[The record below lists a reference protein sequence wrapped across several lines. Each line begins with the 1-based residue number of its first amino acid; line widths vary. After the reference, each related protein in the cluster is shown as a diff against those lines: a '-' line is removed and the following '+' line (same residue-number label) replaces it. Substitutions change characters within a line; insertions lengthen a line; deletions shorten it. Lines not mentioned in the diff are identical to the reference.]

1 MDNDNNDNN
10 YNNDNYNND
19 NDNNNNNT
27 IEDLDL
33 SWINEF
39 EKIDNEYKI
48 YYTEELSFIRLHTIY
63 VNNNNDIEKI
73 REEKIL
79 LKTPGILQKEE
90 LLSIIKHNSLSNEV
104 KYSLLSILKFNINL
118 EPINLKTFLRNKNPS
133 IGAPFLQSIKNLDTI
148 KFEKSITMFHDINE
162 ILIIFH
168 QKINK
173 SIHIS
178 SEQKENGNRTKKIFI
193 NSNPK
198 KKTKKRT

>member
-1 MDNDNNDNN
+1 MDNDDI
-10 YNNDNYNND
+10 
-19 NDNNNNNT
+19 NNT

-48 YYTEELSFIRLHTIY
+48 YYLEELSFIRIHSIY
-63 VNNNNDIEKI
+63 INSNNEIEKV
-73 REEKIL
+73 REEKQL
-79 LKTPGILQKEE
+79 LRVPGVLQKEE
-90 LLSIIKHNSLSNEV
+90 LLSIIKHNSFSNQV
-104 KYSLLSILKFNINL
+104 KYSLLSLLKFNINL
-118 EPINLKTFLRNKNPS
+118 EPIHLKTFLRNKNPA
-133 IGAPFLQSIKNLDTI
+133 IGALFLQSIKNLDTI

-162 ILIIFH
+162 IFIIFH

-173 SIHIS
+173 PIFLS
-178 SEQKENGNRTKKIFI
+178 SDVTNTSNRTKKVYI

>member
-1 MDNDNNDNN
+1 MDNENENENDKEKENNDN
-10 YNNDNYNND
+10 
-19 NDNNNNNT
+19 
-27 IEDLDL
+27 IEDLDI

-48 YYTEELSFIRLHTIY
+48 YYTEELSFIRIHSIY

-90 LLSIIKHNSLSNEV
+90 LLSIIKHNSFSNEI

-118 EPINLKTFLRNKNPS
+118 EPIHLKTFLRNKNTAL
-133 IGAPFLQSIKNLDTI
+133 GAPFLHSIKNLDTI
-148 KFEKSITMFHDINE
+148 KFDKSITMFHDINE

-173 SIHIS
+173 SKHFGS
-178 SEQKENGNRTKKIFI
+178 DKKQYNRTKKVFI
-193 NSNPK
+193 NSNPNK
-198 KKTKKRT
+198 KKTKRKELKETTL

>member
-1 MDNDNNDNN
+1 MDNENNND
-10 YNNDNYNND
+10 
-19 NDNNNNNT
+19 T

-48 YYTEELSFIRLHTIY
+48 YYTEELSFIRIHSIY
-63 VNNNNDIEKI
+63 VNNNDEIEKV
-73 REEKIL
+73 REEKVL
-79 LKTPGILQKEE
+79 LKNPGILQKEE
-90 LLSIIKHNSLSNEV
+90 LLSIIKHNSFSNQV

-118 EPINLKTFLRNKNPS
+118 EPIHLKTFLRNKNPA

-173 SIHIS
+173 PIRTGT
-178 SEQKENGNRTKKIFI
+178 EVKDTNNRTKKVFI

-198 KKTKKRT
+198 KKTKRKELKETTP

>member
-1 MDNDNNDNN
+1 MDNDNNID
-10 YNNDNYNND
+10 
-19 NDNNNNNT
+19 NNT

-48 YYTEELSFIRLHTIY
+48 YYSEELSFIRIHSIY

-90 LLSIIKHNSLSNEV
+90 LLSIIKHNSFSNEI

-118 EPINLKTFLRNKNPS
+118 EPIHLKTFLRNKNPS

-173 SIHIS
+173 PIRVS
-178 SEQKENGNRTKKIFI
+178 SDLTEVSNRTKKVFI

-198 KKTKKRT
+198 KKTKKKELKETTP

>member
-1 MDNDNNDNN
+1 MDNENNV
-10 YNNDNYNND
+10 
-19 NDNNNNNT
+19 T

-48 YYTEELSFIRLHTIY
+48 YYTEELSFIRIHSIY
-63 VNNNNDIEKI
+63 VNNNDEIEKVK
-73 REEKIL
+73 EEKIL
-79 LKTPGILQKEE
+79 LKNPGILQKEE
-90 LLSIIKHNSLSNEV
+90 LLSIIKHNSFSNEV

-118 EPINLKTFLRNKNPS
+118 EPIHLNTFLRNTNPE
-133 IGAPFLQSIKNLDTI
+133 IGAQFLQSIKNLDTI

-173 SIHIS
+173 SIRIG
-178 SEQKENGNRTKKIFI
+178 SELKYMCNQTKKIFI

-198 KKTKKRT
+198 KKTKKST

>member
-1 MDNDNNDNN
+1 MDNENNNDV
-10 YNNDNYNND
+10 
-19 NDNNNNNT
+19 

-48 YYTEELSFIRLHTIY
+48 YYTEELSFIRIHSIY
-63 VNNNNDIEKI
+63 VNNNNEIEKI
-73 REEKIL
+73 REEKIF
-79 LKTPGILQKEE
+79 LKNPGILQKEE
-90 LLSIIKHNSLSNEV
+90 LLSIIKHNSFSNQI

-118 EPINLKTFLRNKNPS
+118 EPINLKTFLRNKNPA

-173 SIHIS
+173 STRIS
-178 SEQKENGNRTKKIFI
+178 SEPKEAGNHTKKVFI

-198 KKTKKRT
+198 KKTKKKELKETTS

>member
-1 MDNDNNDNN
+1 MDNENNND
-10 YNNDNYNND
+10 D
-19 NDNNNNNT
+19 T
-27 IEDLDL
+27 IGDLDL

-48 YYTEELSFIRLHTIY
+48 YYTEELSFIRIHSIY
-63 VNNNNDIEKI
+63 VNINNEIEKV
-73 REEKIL
+73 REEKCL
-79 LKTPGILQKEE
+79 LKNPGILQKEE
-90 LLSIIKHNSLSNEV
+90 LLSIIKHNSFSNQV

-118 EPINLKTFLRNKNPS
+118 EPINLKTFLRNKNPA
-133 IGAPFLQSIKNLDTI
+133 IGAPFLQSIKHLDTI

-173 SIHIS
+173 PVNIIS
-178 SEQKENGNRTKKIFI
+178 SELKNDTNRTKKVFI

-198 KKTKKRT
+198 KKTKKKELKETTS

>member
-1 MDNDNNDNN
+1 MDNHDDNND
-10 YNNDNYNND
+10 
-19 NDNNNNNT
+19 T
-27 IEDLDL
+27 FGDLDL
-33 SWINEF
+33 SWIHEF

-48 YYTEELSFIRLHTIY
+48 YYTEELSFIRIHSVY
-63 VNNNNDIEKI
+63 VNNNNEIEKI

-90 LLSIIKHNSLSNEV
+90 LLSIIKHNSFSNEI

-118 EPINLKTFLRNKNPS
+118 EPINLKTFLRNKNPA
-133 IGAPFLQSIKNLDTI
+133 IGAPFLQSIQHLDSI

-173 SIHIS
+173 QLHKNSDSNIIS
-178 SEQKENGNRTKKIFI
+178 NRTKKVFI

-198 KKTKKRT
+198 KKTKKIT

>member
-1 MDNDNNDNN
+1 MDNDNND
-10 YNNDNYNND
+10 
-19 NDNNNNNT
+19 T

-33 SWINEF
+33 SWIHEF

-48 YYTEELSFIRLHTIY
+48 YYTEELSFIRIHSIY

-90 LLSIIKHNSLSNEV
+90 LLSIIKHNSFSNEI

-118 EPINLKTFLRNKNPS
+118 EPIHLKTFLRNKNPA

-173 SIHIS
+173 SMQPS
-178 SEQKENGNRTKKIFI
+178 SEIKNVSNRTKKVFI

-198 KKTKKRT
+198 KKTKKKELKETTP

>member
-1 MDNDNNDNN
+1 MDNE
-10 YNNDNYNND
+10 
-19 NDNNNNNT
+19 NNNNNNNNNDDE

-48 YYTEELSFIRLHTIY
+48 YYTEELSFVRIHSIY
-63 VNNNNDIEKI
+63 VNKDNEIEKI

-79 LKTPGILQKEE
+79 LKNPGILQKEE
-90 LLSIIKHNSLSNEV
+90 LLSIVKHNSFSNQV

-118 EPINLKTFLRNKNPS
+118 EPINLKTFLRNKNPA
-133 IGAPFLQSIKNLDTI
+133 IGGPFLQSIKNLDTI

-162 ILIIFH
+162 LLIIFH

-173 SIHIS
+173 IS
-178 SEQKENGNRTKKIFI
+178 RTNPESKEINNRTKKVFI

-198 KKTKKRT
+198 KRTKRKELKETSP

>member
-1 MDNDNNDNN
+1 MDNENND
-10 YNNDNYNND
+10 
-19 NDNNNNNT
+19 T

-48 YYTEELSFIRLHTIY
+48 YYKEELSFIRIHSIY
-63 VNNNNDIEKI
+63 INNNDEIEKV
-73 REEKIL
+73 REEKVL
-79 LKTPGILQKEE
+79 LKNPGILQKEE
-90 LLSIIKHNSLSNEV
+90 LLSIIKHNSFSNQV

-118 EPINLKTFLRNKNPS
+118 EPIHLKTFLRNKNPA

-173 SIHIS
+173 SIRIGF
-178 SEQKENGNRTKKIFI
+178 EQKETGNITKKVFI

-198 KKTKKRT
+198 KKTKKKELKETKP